1 MKPTFLAFFALAL
14 CSHVSGQMDK
24 FTVGLEYSPNFTSV
38 TQPYGS
44 QSGNSDGAFRFAN
57 NLFLKGGY
65 KLTNNLYATGAI
77 GLLGTR
83 DFEAVDFGGQLE
95 IEKLESNRFHSY
107 VVAPIGFTYYLGSFY
122 ISPEIGMGWN
132 VSSRN
137 KNHWYYTDGSVI
149 EIEHKDKD
157 NIDNINET
165 TYPLFLSFGNEI
177 RMKSYSI
184 LLGVKGYY
192 SLNSLGERASN
203 AGHYYGFGVVTGVR
217 F

>member
-1 MKPTFLAFFALAL
+1 MKPTCLAFFILVL
-14 CSHVSGQMDK
+14 CGHVSGQMNTL
-24 FTVGLEYSPNFTSV
+24 TVGVEYSPNFTSV

-44 QSGNSDGAFRFAN
+44 YSGNSDGAFRFAN
-57 NLFLKGGY
+57 NLFLKAGY

-83 DFEAVDFGGQLE
+83 EFETVDFSGQLE

-107 VVAPIGFTYYLGSFY
+107 VVAPVGFTYYLGSFY
-122 ISPEIGMGWN
+122 ISPEIGIGWN
-132 VSSRN
+132 VSNRS

-149 EIEHKDKD
+149 EIEQTDKD
-157 NIDNINET
+157 NIDLINET
-165 TYPLFLSFGNEI
+165 TYPLFLSLGNEI

-192 SLNSLGERASN
+192 SLNNLGERASN
-203 AGHYYGFGVVTGVR
+203 EGHYYGFGVVTGVR